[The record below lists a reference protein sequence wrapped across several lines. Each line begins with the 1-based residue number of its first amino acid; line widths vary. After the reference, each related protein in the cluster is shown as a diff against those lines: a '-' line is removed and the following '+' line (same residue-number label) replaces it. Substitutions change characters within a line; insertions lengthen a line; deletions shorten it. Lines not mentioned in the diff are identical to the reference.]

1 MKQFLKPIPIP
12 LQHQVLKRVLLSV
25 SALAAGIALFALA
38 SWAMAAPFL
47 LAFAMLAISAVH
59 IYYAAVEGHC
69 LELKGVV
76 LRVEQTA
83 LRRRPKALLLE
94 IDGKAIRLV
103 LHDRCYAPK
112 EGSLVSVFVLDTTPL
127 YPWKELHQLASYLAL
142 AETTT

>member
-12 LQHQVLKRVLLSV
+12 LQHQVLKRALMSV
-25 SALAAGIALFALA
+25 SALAAGIAFFALA

-47 LAFAMLAISAVH
+47 LASAMLAISAVH